1 LWPEI
6 EIVVQPWACEA
17 VSTNPD
23 NALHRAILGYLFELH
38 RTPTGRHG
46 RETVVREMVGVVR
59 KRTGATLENVLASL
73 VDLVRGGC
81 VHERRQLL
89 VLPGGGSAELELYSI
104 ARRGAQRID
113 ADLDVTSP
121 IPAQDAT
128 VVDQRHLTTVFLD
141 NDDRVS
147 ATQNDLSAT
156 LATLARIIELDRELS
171 EPARRDALGDL
182 ETVRAQISKT
192 NPDHRII
199 SIAWKGVRMAA
210 TTREAAMLF
219 RQASVL
225 LGQR

>member
-1 LWPEI
+1 
-6 EIVVQPWACEA
+6 
-17 VSTNPD
+17 VSTNRD
-23 NALHRAILGYLFELH
+23 DTLHRAILEYLFELH
-38 RTPTGRHG
+38 RTPTGRYG
-46 RETVVREMVGVVR
+46 RETVGREVVGVVR
-59 KRTGATLENVLASL
+59 ERTGATLEGVVASL
-73 VDLVRGGC
+73 VDLVQSGC

-89 VLPGGGSAELELYSI
+89 VLPGGGSADLERYSI
-104 ARRGAQRID
+104 TRQGARRID
-113 ADLDVTSP
+113 ADLDITGP

-128 VVDQRHLTTVFLD
+128 VVDHAHVTTVFLD
-141 NDDRVS
+141 NNEGVS
-147 ATQNDLSAT
+147 AAQNDLSAT
-156 LATLARIIELDRELS
+156 LATLARIIESDRELS
-171 EPARRDALGDL
+171 EAARRDVLGDL